1 MTIKHREPF
10 LNHLANR
17 LGREPKTSVQRPTW
31 TYEPQ
36 KELYNHLSVPELV
49 TMLEKQC
56 ATIHTTF
63 KRTTKQQLAQTL
75 QTILDE
81 IRAHSIM
88 MPQDKRT
95 KKLGLEPFFAQLEE
109 TGKQVRVWENMSK
122 QAAVTFAEQ
131 ADVGIAYS
139 DITLAESG
147 TVTLLHNDAHGRTLT
162 LLPKTFIAI
171 IEKETIV
178 PRLTEAVAQIRK
190 RQENDS
196 TFPTCISFVSGPSNS
211 ADIELNLIVGV
222 HGPVQA
228 YYIYIDE

>member
-17 LGREPKTSVQRPTW
+17 LGRAQKTSVQRPRW

-36 KELYNHLSVPELV
+36 KKLYNHLSVPELV

-81 IRAHSIM
+81 ISAHSIM
-88 MPQDKRT
+88 MPQDERT
-95 KKLGLEPFFAQLEE
+95 EKLGLEPFFAQLEE

-122 QAAVTFAEQ
+122 QAAIKFAEQ

-147 TVTLLHNDAHGRTLT
+147 TVTLLHNETHGRALT

-171 IEKETIV
+171 IEKETVV
-178 PRLTEAVAQIRK
+178 PRLTEAVAQIRE
-190 RQENDS
+190 RQARDS
-196 TFPTCISFVSGPSNS
+196 SFPTCISFVSGPSNS